1 MITPQGLLRR
11 ASYWLM
17 IKTTGTRI
25 MTMVRLS
32 VPKPP
37 YKMVPPKWRPAYEAH
52 IRTVERQV
60 AIVAAWVLLIT
71 VIFYQFTHE
80 LRLAHRPDLWL
91 TELGFRIPVLL
102 TALLTLT
109 SHYLRKPLCQSRYLL
124 RAMGLSVMAMILAL
138 FLLHYNGQSADTYQI
153 TSGMVISFLG
163 VAILSVRGPREWWL
177 MFALPLAI
185 FAILARARG
194 LALTDL
200 LPFMFDPLV
209 MMAIGIVVSEALRQ
223 LRTGEFLAR
232 QQLREQA
239 TTDQLTGL
247 LNRRAMHQL
256 LDQEHARVK
265 RHGATFSLILGD
277 LDRFKR
283 VNDRYGHNTGDLVLQ
298 ETARRL
304 GSLMRAQD
312 ALCRWGGE
320 EILILLPETG
330 LDGAMHVAEKVRLSL
345 ADKPMLAGECSIL
358 QTISL
363 GVTSCHGH
371 DDIESAIKRADDAL
385 YQAKENGRNRTE
397 ASASPYSEHV
407 LPAHQHF

>member
-1 MITPQGLLRR
+1 
-11 ASYWLM
+11 
-17 IKTTGTRI
+17 
-25 MTMVRLS
+25 MVRLS

-37 YKMVPPKWRPAYEAH
+37 YKKVPPKWLAAYEAH
-52 IRTVERQV
+52 IRTAELQV
-60 AIVAAWVLLIT
+60 AVVAAWVLLIT

-109 SHYLRKPLCQSRYLL
+109 SHYLRKPLCPSRYLL

-153 TSGMVISFLG
+153 TNGIVISFFG
-163 VAILSVRGPREWWL
+163 VAILSVRGSREWWL

-185 FAILARARG
+185 FALVARAQG
-194 LALTDL
+194 LTLRLL

-209 MMAIGIVVSEALRQ
+209 MMAIGIVMSEALRQ
-223 LRTGEFLAR
+223 LRAREFLAR
-232 QQLREQA
+232 QELREQA

-247 LNRRAMHQL
+247 LNRRAMDHFL
-256 LDQEHARVK
+256 EKEYARAK
-265 RHGATFSLILGD
+265 RHGVPFCLILGD
-277 LDRFKR
+277 LDHFKR
-283 VNDRYGHNTGDLVLQ
+283 VNDGYGHNVGDIVLQ

-304 GSLMRAQD
+304 GSAVRAQD

-320 EILILLPETG
+320 EILMLLPETD
-330 LDGAMHVAEKVRLSL
+330 LDGAIHLAEKVRLSL
-345 ADKPMLAGECSIL
+345 ADEPMLAGEDSIP

-363 GVTSCHGH
+363 GVTNCHGR
-371 DDIESAIKRADDAL
+371 DGIESAIKRADDAL

-397 ASASPYSEHV
+397 AIASPYFEHV
-407 LPAHQHF
+407 LSAHQSF